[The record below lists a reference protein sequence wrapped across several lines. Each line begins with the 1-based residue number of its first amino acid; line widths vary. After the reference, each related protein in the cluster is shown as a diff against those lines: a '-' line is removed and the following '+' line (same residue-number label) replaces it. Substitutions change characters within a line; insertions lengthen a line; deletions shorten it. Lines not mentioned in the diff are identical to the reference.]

1 MAVKRINSEKLLPPH
16 GHTHVTKV
24 VSGTT
29 IYLSGQG
36 AFTADSK
43 LVGEGDYYAQSKQ
56 AFENV
61 LIALESAGAT
71 FADVVK
77 ATYYVVDLD
86 PAALD
91 GFVKAMYEVLGEQ
104 GDPPPSATMVGVQAL
119 GLEGML
125 VEIDVTAVID

>member
-1 MAVKRINSEKLLPPH
+1 MAVERINSDQLMPPH

-36 AFTADSK
+36 AFTADSQ
-43 LVGEGDYYAQSKQ
+43 LVGAGDYYAQSKR

-77 ATYYVVDLD
+77 ATYYIVDLG

-104 GDPPPSATMVGVQAL
+104 ADPPPSATMVGCQAL

-125 VEIDVTAVID
+125 IEIDVTAVID